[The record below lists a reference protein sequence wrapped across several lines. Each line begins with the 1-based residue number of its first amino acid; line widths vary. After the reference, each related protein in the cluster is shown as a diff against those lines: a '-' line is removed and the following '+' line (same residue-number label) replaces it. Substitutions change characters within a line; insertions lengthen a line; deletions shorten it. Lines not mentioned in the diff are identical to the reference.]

1 MVCGSPVCG
10 FAVRTSTQ
18 PARLSSR
25 LTGVLTYA
33 ILTSRAR
40 AMQPATAVD
49 TLAPSPSTAKTPANT
64 IERHVGE
71 LIAAAGL
78 VIVEAL
84 DERANGGLTPRAR
97 R

>member
-1 MVCGSPVCG
+1 
-10 FAVRTSTQ
+10 
-18 PARLSSR
+18 
-25 LTGVLTYA
+25 
-33 ILTSRAR
+33 
-40 AMQPATAVD
+40 MQPATAVD